1 MPRLTAITPEAAAGK
16 SKALLAG
23 VQAQLGMTPNL
34 MRTLAHS
41 PAALEAYLKFSS
53 TLAGGVL
60 SKQHREQISLTVGES
75 NQCGYCLAAHATL
88 GKMVGL
94 KPEQIKQNRTGADAD
109 PATDALLKFS
119 RKILEKQGHVSD
131 QDLQDVRNAGHD
143 DAAITEIAAN
153 VALNIFTNYFNHM
166 AQTEIDFPEVEPLNS
181 ENAACCHTEGSI
193 CS

>member
-1 MPRLTAITPEAAAGK
+1 MPRLTAIAPEAAEGK
-16 SKALLAG
+16 SKALLEG

-34 MRTLAHS
+34 MRTMAHS
-41 PAALEAYLKFSS
+41 PAVLDAYLKFSG
-53 TLAGGVL
+53 TLAEGAL
-60 SKQHREQISLTVGES
+60 SKQHREQISLTVGEF

-94 KPEQIKQNRTGADAD
+94 EPEQIQQSRSGADAD

-119 RKILEKQGHVSD
+119 RKILEKQGFVSD
-131 QDLQDVRNAGHD
+131 QDLEDVRRAGHD
-143 DAAITEIAAN
+143 DPAIAEVVAN

-166 AQTEIDFPEVEPLNS
+166 AQTEIDFPEVEPLDS
-181 ENAACCHTEGSI
+181 HGTACCQTEGST